1 MFSTFDQ
8 VEQYVLQ
15 SHVKK
20 RIALTGAHD
29 SYSLEAV
36 VHARRRGV
44 ATAVLLGNVEKIR
57 ALLREMD
64 EPEEAYD
71 LIPCETDEE
80 SAKRAVA
87 MVHEGCADM
96 PMKGLLQT
104 STYMHTVLD
113 KSMGLLPPGGLLSQS
128 TLVEWPAEH
137 RMFQIT
143 DCAINIA
150 PNLDQK
156 RKIVQNAV
164 NFAHNLGCECP
175 KVAMVSAVEILNP
188 KIQSTVDAVA
198 LKKEWEEGKIR
209 GCVVG
214 GPLGLDNAVSRSAA
228 AHKGVKDPAAGE
240 ADILVMPDLCAG
252 NIFTK
257 SLTFFANMHSAGVL
271 LGTTT
276 PVIATSRTDTPEN
289 KYRGILMSLLN
300 ALQTK

>member
-1 MFSTFDQ
+1 
-8 VEQYVLQ
+8 
-15 SHVKK
+15 
-20 RIALTGAHD
+20 
-29 SYSLEAV
+29 
-36 VHARRRGV
+36 
-44 ATAVLLGNVEKIR
+44 
-57 ALLREMD
+57 MD
-64 EPEEAYD
+64 EPEEAYE

-87 MVHEGCADM
+87 MVHEGRADM

-104 STYMHTVLD
+104 STYMHAILD

-128 TLVEWPAEH
+128 TLVEWPKEH
-137 RMFQIT
+137 RLFQIT

-198 LKKEWEEGKIR
+198 LKQECEEGKIQN
-209 GCVVG
+209 CVVG
-214 GPLGLDNAVSRSAA
+214 GPLGLDNAVSRAAA
-228 AHKGVKDPAAGE
+228 AHKGVKDPVAGQ
-240 ADILVMPDLCAG
+240 ADILVMPDLCSG

-257 SLTFFANMHSAGVL
+257 SLTFFAGMRSAAALESVEIRIGKRRVQRYGL
-271 LGTTT
+271 REHVDIFAVCIHLVPRIQRLAFGGIVRRDL
-276 PVIATSRTDTPEN
+276 PRTI
-289 KYRGILMSLLN
+289 RGRR
-300 ALQTK
+300 AR